1 LIGQQIDA
9 FLEKDDWNGLIG
21 LLTSFVSKD
30 PDDHWLLAYMA
41 LAYYEKQDYD
51 TALDYVT
58 KAMALDERCPVVLW
72 QAGLIFKMK
81 SQKQVAIALFQEI
94 IDRGWRSVAF
104 DLCCSNYTAARSLVA
119 DCKYM
124 ISMTYK
130 ELGNR
135 GMAEVYKKAYR
146 DDVKKGVKTGFNPY
160 SI

>member
-1 LIGQQIDA
+1 
-9 FLEKDDWNGLIG
+9 
-21 LLTSFVSKD
+21 
-30 PDDHWLLAYMA
+30 
-41 LAYYEKQDYD
+41 
-51 TALDYVT
+51 
-58 KAMALDERCPVVLW
+58 
-72 QAGLIFKMK
+72 MK